1 MWQMEMGEMIFG
13 TSKGGKIQIVVL
25 LRDPLGSY
33 CAYITL
39 IQTCHVNVEV
49 YNLLRHIARICRVQ
63 FKLVTSRI
71 CPSLELGKSD
81 RSRNILSW
89 KFTSAGGQP

>member
-1 MWQMEMGEMIFG
+1 MEMGEMILG

-49 YNLLRHIARICRVQ
+49 IYSDLLHESAVCSSNL
-63 FKLVTSRI
+63 
-71 CPSLELGKSD
+71 
-81 RSRNILSW
+81 
-89 KFTSAGGQP
+89 